1 LPKIIKMTL
10 SLQQIEISIAQW
22 TFEKKAHLL
31 NFMGKIL
38 YQTDT
43 GIEKTSNVCGGSA
56 CIVRTRIPVWT
67 LINYRKLGVSD
78 ATLLDYY
85 PTLLQQDLVH
95 AWAYYE
101 AHKKEIDQDIRE
113 NEEA

>member
-1 LPKIIKMTL
+1 MTL
-10 SLQQIEISIAQW
+10 SLQQIEVSIAQW
-22 TFEKKAHLL
+22 TFEKKAYLL
-31 NFMGKIL
+31 NSLAKSLDMTFP
-38 YQTDT
+38 

-67 LINYRKLGVSD
+67 LVNYRNLGVSD
-78 ATLLDYY
+78 TTLLDYY
-85 PTLLQQDLVH
+85 PTLTQHDLFN

-101 AHKKEIDQDIRE
+101 THKKEIDQDRRE